1 MAQLERSRGDL
12 WAAKLRRRG
21 CWVEKMQPPPT
32 GMPDWLVSAPAGLR
46 LVEAKTLEAVQ
57 DAEECR
63 PWCAC
68 SGAQQ
73 FMLRMLHEH
82 GGQVSVLVVG
92 PDGYVECDYG
102 AALAPMSVELFKQL
116 EAPYDG

>member
-1 MAQLERSRGDL
+1 MGQVEKQRGDK
-12 WAAKLRRRG
+12 WADKLRRRG
-21 CWVEKMQPPPT
+21 CWVEKLSPPPT
-32 GMPDWLVSAPAGLR
+32 GLPDWLVASVRGNR
-46 LVEAKTLEAVQ
+46 MVEAKTLEAVL

-82 GGQVSVLVVG
+82 GGPVSVLVLG
-92 PDGYVECDYG
+92 PNGYVECDYG
-102 AALAPMSVELFKQL
+102 ASLAPMSAELFAHL
-116 EAPYDG
+116 EVSYDG